1 MSMRSKWYAFGIL
14 REKVRKRYN
23 NMSIY
28 NYISIGSMLC
38 MVLLILVQ
46 TRGASLGA
54 GLGSSGEV
62 NTERRGTDKTIY
74 QLTIIMAITFTLSLL
89 FGVIF

>member
-1 MSMRSKWYAFGIL
+1 MT
-14 REKVRKRYN
+14 V
-23 NMSIY
+23 Y
-28 NYISIGSMLC
+28 NYVTIGSMLV

-74 QLTIIMAITFTLSLL
+74 QLTIVSAIVFVLSILLGIIM
-89 FGVIF
+89 

>member
-1 MSMRSKWYAFGIL
+1 MS
-14 REKVRKRYN
+14 V
-23 NMSIY
+23 Y
-28 NYISIGSMLC
+28 NYVAVGAMLL
-38 MVLLILVQ
+38 MTLLILVQ

-74 QLTIIMAITFTLSLL
+74 QLTIISAIVFVLAILL
-89 FGVIF
+89 GIIA